1 MIDTKTTIYTNRIGD
16 KNNDKNDNDYDNI
29 NLVMYSVND
38 SGIIIQKKR
47 NSECYDFRLILLI
60 ALPLYYRTLKVG

>member
-16 KNNDKNDNDYDNI
+16 KNNDKNDNDNDNI

-38 SGIIIQKKR
+38 SGIIIQK
-47 NSECYDFRLILLI
+47 NGTQCVM
-60 ALPLYYRTLKVG
+60 TLD

>member
-1 MIDTKTTIYTNRIGD
+1 MIDTKTTIYADRIGD
-16 KNNDKNDNDYDNI
+16 KNNDKNDNDNDNI
-29 NLVMYSVND
+29 ILVMYSVND

-47 NSECYDFRLILLI
+47 NLECYDFRLVLLI

>member
-1 MIDTKTTIYTNRIGD
+1 MIDTKTTIYADRIGD

-38 SGIIIQKKR
+38 SGIIIQK
-47 NSECYDFRLILLI
+47 NGTQCVM
-60 ALPLYYRTLKVG
+60 TLD

>member
-1 MIDTKTTIYTNRIGD
+1 MIDTKTTIQVDRIGD

-38 SGIIIQKKR
+38 SGIIIQK
-47 NSECYDFRLILLI
+47 NGTQCVM
-60 ALPLYYRTLKVG
+60 TLD